1 MTLFRGETRAIVSG
15 GATFNPFE
23 NPAVPLAS
31 MGLDGF
37 YSTRGNDAGQ
47 SVTPDSAAGVATFHR
62 CISVLSTLVAASP
75 IQVYRKQEDVT
86 SNHPLLDESNTDMT
100 YTQFEL
106 WQLVMVYRL
115 VWGNS
120 YVFKKRGAIS
130 GNIID
135 LKPIHPDFVE
145 PKIENGEKVF
155 YVKRMNADGTPN
167 ETAKPQRFTTQEIMH
182 IPGLGYDGLQ
192 GHKVVS
198 LMAQTLG
205 TAMAADKLAARFYSK
220 GSQLGGIIKVKVPL
234 ASQNQAEGIK
244 MRWNS
249 AHAGVENAGD
259 VAVLDAETDYQNVTI
274 PPDQLQFLESRRW
287 STTEIARW
295 FGIPPHIVGDV
306 EKSTSWGTGIEQQ
319 NLGLNSF
326 TLDGHTI
333 PIQQR
338 VTREIVATRGQR
350 SKFNTDRLVRGNLQ
364 ERYQALVTATGGP
377 FMTRT
382 EARKIE
388 NLVPKD
394 DPEYDELLPPQGIGP
409 MDEAPQG
416 QPKTPQGKQ
425 PKQGNSP
432 QE

>member
-1 MTLFRGETRAIVSG
+1 MTLFRGETRAVVSG
-15 GATFNPFE
+15 SATFNPFE
-23 NPAVPLAS
+23 NPSVPLAS
-31 MGLDGF
+31 VGF
-37 YSTRGNDAGQ
+37 DNVWSTRNNDAGQ
-47 SVTPDSAAGVATFHR
+47 TVTPDTAMGVATFFR

-75 IQVYRKQEDVT
+75 IEVYRKQEDVT
-86 SNHPLLDESNTDMT
+86 SNHPLLDEANSDMT

-120 YVFKKRGAIS
+120 FVFKKRGGIS
-130 GNIID
+130 GSIID
-135 LKPIHPDFVE
+135 LKPLHPDFV
-145 PKIENGEKVF
+145 KVALENGVKCFKV
-155 YVKRMNADGTPN
+155 KQRKPDGTQDN
-167 ETAKPQRFTTQEIMH
+167 TKPPLTFYERDIMH
-182 IPGLGYDGLQ
+182 IPGLGYDGLE
-192 GHKVVS
+192 GLPVVK

-205 TAMAADKLAARFYSK
+205 TSIAADRLAARFYSK

-234 ASQNQAEGIK
+234 SSQNQAEGIK
-244 MRWNS
+244 HRWND
-249 AHAGVENAGD
+249 AHAGVDNAGD
-259 VAVLDAETDYQNVTI
+259 IAVLDAETDYQNITI

-287 STTEIARW
+287 STTEVARW

-338 VTREIVATRGQR
+338 VTREIVGTRGHKA
-350 SKFNTDRLVRGNLQ
+350 KFNTDRLVRGNLA
-364 ERYQALVTATGGP
+364 ERYQALITATGGP

-388 NLVPKD
+388 NLAPKD

-409 MDEAPQG
+409 MDEAPG
-416 QPKTPQGKQ
+416 QAKPKK
-425 PKQGNSP
+425 GNSP
-432 QE
+432 EE

>member
-1 MTLFRGETRAIVSG
+1 VTFFRAAETRAVVSG
-15 GATFNPFE
+15 SATYNPFE
-23 NPAVPLAS
+23 NPSTPLAS
-31 MGLDGF
+31 VGFDGIW
-37 YSTRGNDAGQ
+37 STNKNDAGQ
-47 SVTPDSAAGVATFHR
+47 TVTPDTAAGVATFFR

-86 SNHPLLDESNTDMT
+86 ANHPLLDEANTDMT

-120 YVFKKRGAIS
+120 FVFKKRGLIS
-130 GNIID
+130 GNVID
-135 LKPIHPDFVE
+135 LKPIHPDFVKVTVE
-145 PKIENGEKVF
+145 QGQKVF
-155 YVKRMNADGTPN
+155 YVKRMKSDGTPDN
-167 ETAKPQRFTTQEIMH
+167 VAPAQRFTTNEIMH
-182 IPGLGYDGLQ
+182 IPGLGYDGMQ
-192 GHKVVS
+192 GHKVVD

-205 TAMAADKLAARFYSK
+205 TSMAADRLAAKFYSK

-244 MRWNS
+244 SRWNNV
-249 AHAGVENAGD
+249 HAGVDNAGD

-319 NLGLNSF
+319 NLGLHSF

-338 VTREIVATRGQR
+338 VTREVVSTRGQR
-350 SKFNTDRLVRGNLQ
+350 AKFNTDRLVRGNLS
-364 ERYQALVTATGGP
+364 ERYQALVTAAGGP
-377 FMTRT
+377 FMSRT

-388 NLVPKD
+388 NLAPLDNK
-394 DPEYDELLPPQGIGP
+394 EYDELLPPQGIGP
-409 MDEAPQG
+409 MDEAPQD
-416 QPKTPQGKQ
+416 QPE
-425 PKQGNSP
+425 PKQGNST